1 MELIKNLLNSDVFW
15 NLASIII
22 LADDY
27 YGKYELKKPYVLSAR
42 RIKLWLSILCGVD
55 W

>member
-22 LADDY
+22 LFIIERMTITASMN
-27 YGKYELKKPYVLSAR
+27 LR
-42 RIKLWLSILCGVD
+42 RHMCCQQGG
-55 W
+55 

>member
-22 LADDY
+22 LFIIERMTITASMNLRSHMCCQQ
-27 YGKYELKKPYVLSAR
+27 G
-42 RIKLWLSILCGVD
+42 G
-55 W
+55 

>member
-22 LADDY
+22 LFIIERMTIMASMN
-27 YGKYELKKPYVLSAR
+27 LR
-42 RIKLWLSILCGVD
+42 RHMCCQQGG
-55 W
+55 

>member
-22 LADDY
+22 LFIIERMTITASMNLR
-27 YGKYELKKPYVLSAR
+27 GHM
-42 RIKLWLSILCGVD
+42 CCQQGG
-55 W
+55 